1 MLTDWGRRNLR
12 PVFESIAVLLHRLH
26 LTPNVITLLGLL
38 LSIGTAVLIISDRLL
53 AAGLLYIIGAGSD
66 AIDGTLARL
75 TDSRSKFGAFW
86 DSTLDRLG
94 ESIVVAAI
102 GYWAA
107 LQGDMTGLI
116 IAFVALTASFL
127 VSYTRARAEGL
138 GLQCNVGIG
147 TRVER
152 FLILVVALVIGYP
165 VYGLALIA
173 TLAAITVVQRI
184 YFVWR
189 QTRQT

>member
-1 MLTDWGRRNLR
+1 MLTDWGRRSLR
-12 PVFESIAVLLHRLH
+12 PVFESIAVFLHRLH
-26 LTPNVITLLGLL
+26 LTPNVITMLGLL
-38 LSIGTAVLIISDRLL
+38 LSIGTAFLIVTDRIL
-53 AAGLLYIIGAGSD
+53 AAGLLYIVAAGSD

-75 TDSRSKFGAFW
+75 TDTRSKFGAFW

-102 GYWAA
+102 GYRAA
-107 LQGDMTGLI
+107 LQGDTAGVVV
-116 IAFVALTASFL
+116 AFAALTASYL

-152 FLILVVALVIGYP
+152 FLILVVALLIGYP

-173 TLAAITVVQRI
+173 VLATITVIQRI
-184 YFVWR
+184 YSVWR